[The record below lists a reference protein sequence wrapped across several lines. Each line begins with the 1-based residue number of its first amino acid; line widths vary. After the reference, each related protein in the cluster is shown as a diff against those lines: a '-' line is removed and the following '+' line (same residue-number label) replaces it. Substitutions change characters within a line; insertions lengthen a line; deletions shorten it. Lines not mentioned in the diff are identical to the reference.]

1 MVKFK
6 QAVLG
11 VLVATALAVLPMSPA
26 LADGHG
32 YRGAHGF
39 GVGRGLIGAAVA
51 LATLPLVIAS
61 NVVAG
66 VSGSVAAYPTQ
77 GYTAPSYAYAPPVA
91 YARPYYAPYS
101 GYYAAPRVAYGPRPY
116 YGGHPGYE
124 GRGYYRAGGHSY
136 PRR

>member
-1 MVKFK
+1 MAKFK
-6 QAVLG
+6 QVVVGAV
-11 VLVATALAVLPMSPA
+11 VATAVALLPMSPA

-32 YRGAHGF
+32 YRGGHGF
-39 GVGRGLIGAAVA
+39 GVGRGLVGAAVA

-61 NVVAG
+61 SVVAG
-66 VSGSVAAYPTQ
+66 VSDSVVPYPTQ
-77 GYTAPSYAYAPPVA
+77 QYPAPSYGYAPPVS
-91 YARPYYAPYS
+91 YARPYNAPFS
-101 GYYAAPRVAYGPRPY
+101 GYYAAPRVGYVPRPY

>member
-1 MVKFK
+1 MVRFK

-11 VLVATALAVLPMSPA
+11 AVVAAAVAVMPMSPA

-32 YRGAHGF
+32 YRGGHEF
-39 GVGRGLIGAAVA
+39 GLGRGLVGAAVA

-61 NVVAG
+61 SVVAG
-66 VSGSVAAYPTQ
+66 VSESAAPYPTQ
-77 GYTAPSYAYAPPVA
+77 RYTAPSYGYAPPVA

-101 GYYAAPRVAYGPRPY
+101 GYYATPRVGYGPRPY

-124 GRGYYRAGGHSY
+124 GRYYRAGGHSY